1 MNMKNSILS
10 PACTIIALLLCILAG
25 CSYSDDINSL
35 KDRVSSLEDAVASL
49 QQAFDDGKIITS
61 VEESP
66 QGYTITF
73 SDGSAIS
80 LRHGSDGADGNN
92 GSDGSD
98 GSDGRDGITPLLKVD
113 LDGCWIVS
121 YDNGNSFTP
130 ITDSQGNPVSATGA
144 DGNDGA
150 DGKPGAAGL
159 CVRVALIDGC
169 YAFEIYSPDAPD
181 SVIETIIT
189 PYTSNPASVLA
200 SVVENPVNGTITLT
214 MADGSEFTFNLDV
227 AYPASVA
234 LLTNFL
240 EIKADTGTAAF
251 EFRLN
256 PSNIFFNF
264 ICSGEGCNTR
274 LDLISVSARADAPSY
289 VTEPSAYRITS
300 VKPSV
305 NSLGERKAGQYTA
318 TVECA
323 DKDKY
328 GEETV
333 ALVLSAK
340 DGKGRD
346 IEISSSVMS
355 VAYGVAPRIHG
366 VYVEGQAAERREDCK
381 FYISLPHDADR
392 SKLSVTFDTGCE
404 AIVDDLGNDIL
415 RSGRI
420 DLTTPRTLT
429 ASLGGMTAQYTLA
442 ACFSPL
448 PVMYIGTPGEI
459 DSKEIWADCTSL
471 QLLHSDGC
479 DAVYD
484 GAKIRGRGNSTWY
497 FPKKPYALKLGKKAE
512 VLGMPKHKRWVL
524 LANWLDRTLMRNDVA
539 FRIAS
544 LMPALDWTPRGTFVD
559 VVVNGVFQGNYYLCE
574 QIKADENRVNVGD
587 SGYIVEFDTNF
598 DEVNKFRSAV
608 YNLPVNIKSPDEDD
622 IRDDQLEYITSYI
635 NRIEELL
642 RDGGEQAADDV
653 FDYIDINSFIDW
665 WLVHEVTCNG
675 EPQHPK
681 SCYMHKT
688 ADGILMA
695 GPVWD
700 FDYGTFIPGINKWLD
715 NKSIWYS
722 QLFAKP
728 EFKARVKE
736 RWAQCKPLLES
747 MPGYIDNMAAML
759 RESEAANAELWPITT
774 VVNGDEKL
782 SFEQAVNRLKTC
794 LANRI
799 VWMDTRI
806 AIL

>member
-1 MNMKNSILS
+1 
-10 PACTIIALLLCILAG
+10 
-25 CSYSDDINSL
+25 
-35 KDRVSSLEDAVASL
+35 
-49 QQAFDDGKIITS
+49 
-61 VEESP
+61 
-66 QGYTITF
+66 
-73 SDGSAIS
+73 
-80 LRHGSDGADGNN
+80 
-92 GSDGSD
+92 
-98 GSDGRDGITPLLKVD
+98 
-113 LDGCWIVS
+113 
-121 YDNGNSFTP
+121 
-130 ITDSQGNPVSATGA
+130 
-144 DGNDGA
+144 
-150 DGKPGAAGL
+150 
-159 CVRVALIDGC
+159 
-169 YAFEIYSPDAPD
+169 
-181 SVIETIIT
+181 
-189 PYTSNPASVLA
+189 
-200 SVVENPVNGTITLT
+200 
-214 MADGSEFTFNLDV
+214 
-227 AYPASVA
+227 
-234 LLTNFL
+234 
-240 EIKADTGTAAF
+240 
-251 EFRLN
+251 
-256 PSNIFFNF
+256 
-264 ICSGEGCNTR
+264 
-274 LDLISVSARADAPSY
+274 
-289 VTEPSAYRITS
+289 
-300 VKPSV
+300 
-305 NSLGERKAGQYTA
+305 
-318 TVECA
+318 
-323 DKDKY
+323 
-328 GEETV
+328 
-333 ALVLSAK
+333 
-340 DGKGRD
+340 
-346 IEISSSVMS
+346 
-355 VAYGVAPRIHG
+355 
-366 VYVEGQAAERREDCK
+366 
-381 FYISLPHDADR
+381 
-392 SKLSVTFDTGCE
+392 
-404 AIVDDLGNDIL
+404 
-415 RSGRI
+415 
-420 DLTTPRTLT
+420 
-429 ASLGGMTAQYTLA
+429 
-442 ACFSPL
+442 
-448 PVMYIGTPGEI
+448 
-459 DSKEIWADCTSL
+459 
-471 QLLHSDGC
+471 
-479 DAVYD
+479 
-484 GAKIRGRGNSTWY
+484 
-497 FPKKPYALKLGKKAE
+497 
-512 VLGMPKHKRWVL
+512 MPKHKRWVL

-587 SGYIVEFDTNF
+587 SGYIVDFDTNF